1 MICCPPPPMDQHG
14 GREGPGQSVKY
25 VKTACYKMIGAI
37 VIGKEPVW
45 FDLLLYSPCLQPGPC
60 VTCLCLLDISSHA
73 GTIVFILEFKFV
85 DFQWKLEILHC
96 STFYSKPPS
105 EVWDCFCLA
114 CGLRPLKNLRPL
126 VRNDLEPLSG
136 PIRSGESSILTLCSL
151 CWRDLG
157 SPRRNCKDHPALVII
172 WAPSLRS
179 KLYCH
184 GNLDVTGSNVTQGRS
199 CR

>member
-45 FDLLLYSPCLQPGPC
+45 FDLLLYSPCLQPGPR

-114 CGLRPLKNLRPL
+114 CGLRPPRLSPTLDGLYNSCAGSLSPSNIENRVSRWTTHQIGL
-126 VRNDLEPLSG
+126 ALIGAQGHSEPRGGDS
-136 PIRSGESSILTLCSL
+136 
-151 CWRDLG
+151 
-157 SPRRNCKDHPALVII
+157 
-172 WAPSLRS
+172 
-179 KLYCH
+179 
-184 GNLDVTGSNVTQGRS
+184 
-199 CR
+199 